1 MELQLVALAE
11 GASRT
16 GSLQSSHRT
25 GGAVVAIIGI
35 LLLAA
40 AFLWYR
46 YVFGLQA
53 LSERVFSK
61 AIKLPEVDYDS
72 FFPKLTRW
80 LGTIFLGILGL
91 VSLIS
96 GIVAVISGR

>member
-1 MELQLVALAE
+1 
-11 GASRT
+11 
-16 GSLQSSHRT
+16 
-25 GGAVVAIIGI
+25 

-46 YVFGLQA
+46 YVFILQA

-72 FFPKLTRW
+72 FFPELTRC
-80 LGTIFLGILGL
+80 LGTIFLGIFGL

-96 GIVAVISGR
+96 GVAAVVSGR